1 MKSQTLNLFLN
12 HYLSRFV
19 KTLKII
25 ITNKTQIMH
34 KFHVLFLGLIFLV
47 ACDSVS
53 APTAEEE
60 KTLDQLKKV
69 MYHTAKPL
77 FEPAPEGLTE
87 PKPQN
92 GLPWKIEGDKLDLS
106 MALKSFESNKE
117 VEVKERFG
125 KKYIEI
131 KASLP
136 QGQSI
141 NSSYLSAEI
150 SGQNLK
156 DKTGKAIKLKKDVQ
170 TGTGNSSTG
179 KRVNGKMEIQNINF
193 VTFSAEIENGN
204 DYKEPFKGTLDLTI
218 NYKDNFTTAEIS
230 KDQVGKTVD
239 FNGNKIEVIK
249 IDGNRAVFN
258 SKTLKASDYSVM
270 NTRDGVQLGVNFEK
284 RKELNLGM
292 SGGSSTATLDKQ
304 AYQIF
309 EADPTISEEDFGDKI
324 HDHLLKLIR
333 DPKLQKTKTTVSRQ
347 LGPIET
353 LVFYQALAP
362 QTGTLKV
369 NI

>member
-1 MKSQTLNLFLN
+1 
-12 HYLSRFV
+12 
-19 KTLKII
+19 
-25 ITNKTQIMH
+25 MH

-92 GLPWKIEGDKLDLS
+92 GLPWIVDIKKLNLLSLLEAKPAKID
-106 MALKSFESNKE
+106 
-117 VEVKERFG
+117 VEVLERFG
-125 KKYIEI
+125 KQKIEI
-131 KASLP
+131 KYPLP
-136 QGQSI
+136 DGVKVNNNNI
-141 NSSYLSAEI
+141 SAT
-150 SGQNLK
+150 LK
-156 DKTGKAIKLKKDVQ
+156 ENTLQDKIGKPIKLKDDIE
-170 TGTGNSSTG
+170 TGYRSISKSDIVNG
-179 KRVNGKMEIQNINF
+179 KRVGKTTNF
-193 VTFSAEIENGN
+193 LTFSAEIENGT
-204 DYKEPFKGTLDLTI
+204 DYKKPFKGLLDLTI
-218 NYKDNFTTAEIS
+218 NYNDNFTTVEIS

-284 RKELNLGM
+284 RKELNMGM
-292 SGGSSTATLDKQ
+292 NGGSTTATLDKQ

-333 DPKLQKTKTTVSRQ
+333 DPKLQKTKITVSRQ

-353 LVFYQALAP
+353 LVFYQELAP